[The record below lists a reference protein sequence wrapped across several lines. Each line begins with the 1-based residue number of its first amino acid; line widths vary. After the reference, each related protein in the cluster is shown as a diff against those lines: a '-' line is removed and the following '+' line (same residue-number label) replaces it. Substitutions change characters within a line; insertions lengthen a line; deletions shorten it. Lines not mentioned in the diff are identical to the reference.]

1 MSEIAESTNVVTEP
15 LGAQLNPD
23 RKRTISALI
32 AAPVIFIFVFI
43 SCYVSALHAPTP
55 HELPVGMVA
64 SSSVQSDVEDG
75 MQDRAG
81 DDAFVFTS
89 YRNADQAREAIK
101 DREIFA
107 AFVID
112 DQKVTS
118 LVANAAG
125 VSGTS
130 IIKTVG
136 AEIASSMQ
144 LESSAED
151 VVPTREGDGSGTGL
165 FFLFVVTTVGSY
177 LAITMLFQAHPRA
190 RLRTQLITAVSAA
203 ILAPV
208 LCFALSTIFIGDYGA
223 DFGTMS
229 SVLGV
234 STLYGLTVALLAIVL
249 VRILGPVAS
258 LACNIFLT
266 AFNLPSAGGAL
277 AAGFLPPFWQGVHG
291 FWIGAGAFEPMR
303 SILYFDGA
311 QAAEWLDQLLV
322 WTTAA
327 VLGVVIV
334 GIVDAVR
341 RRKRTHEG
349 TPATEVAS
357 MALAGS
363 DGEETHGSQPE
374 NDEKTEEADAYALQ
388 S

>member
-1 MSEIAESTNVVTEP
+1 MSEIASTNVVTEP

-23 RKRTISALI
+23 RKRTIGALI

-43 SCYVSALHAPTP
+43 FCYVSALHAPTP

-64 SSSVQSDVEDG
+64 SSSIQSDVENG
-75 MQDRAG
+75 IQDRAG

-89 YRNADQAREAIK
+89 YRDVDDARQAIK

-107 AFVID
+107 SFVID
-112 DQKVTS
+112 DQQVMT

-130 IIKTVG
+130 FIKKAG

-144 LESSAED
+144 LKSSVED

-177 LAITMLFQAHPRA
+177 LAVTMLFQAHPRA

-203 ILAPV
+203 IVAPV
-208 LCFALSTIFIGDYGA
+208 LCFALSSIFIGDYGA
-223 DFGTMS
+223 DFGTVS
-229 SVLGV
+229 GVLGV
-234 STLYGLTVALLAIVL
+234 ATLYGLTVSLLTIVL
-249 VRILGPVAS
+249 VGVLGPAAS

-291 FWIGAGAFEPMR
+291 FWVGAGGFEAMR

-311 QAAEWLDQLLV
+311 QAGEWLGQLLV
-322 WTTAA
+322 WTIAA
-327 VLGVVIV
+327 VLGVVIIASV
-334 GIVDAVR
+334 GAVR
-341 RRKRTHEG
+341 RRVRTHESSP
-349 TPATEVAS
+349 PATNDAPS
-357 MALAGS
+357 ALAAS
-363 DGEETHGSQPE
+363 APEDSHEAQPK
-374 NDEKTEEADAYALQ
+374 NDDQEKTDAYALQ
-388 S
+388 R